1 MNSKLPY
8 ILAIFFGLIVPFMPQ
23 MEPYPFVLGLV
34 YFVGGSLFGFFWPK
48 ASWRWGVWIMGPM
61 IFFLLLSVAF
71 AGQVE
76 VFLKKDL
83 PVLIMAIVA
92 TCLGAFLFARF
103 KQSRRKFTEE
113 QLPNAASNQN

>member
-1 MNSKLPY
+1 MNSKLPF
-8 ILAIFFGLIVPFMPQ
+8 ILAIFFGLTIPLIPE

-34 YFVGGSLFGFFWPK
+34 YFVGGSLFGFFWPNE
-48 ASWRWGVWIMGPM
+48 SWRWGVWIVGPM

-83 PVLIMAIVA
+83 PVLLMAIVA
-92 TCLGAFLFARF
+92 ACLGAFLFAKF
-103 KQSRRKFTEE
+103 KLNRRKVFEK
-113 QLPNAASNQN
+113 Q